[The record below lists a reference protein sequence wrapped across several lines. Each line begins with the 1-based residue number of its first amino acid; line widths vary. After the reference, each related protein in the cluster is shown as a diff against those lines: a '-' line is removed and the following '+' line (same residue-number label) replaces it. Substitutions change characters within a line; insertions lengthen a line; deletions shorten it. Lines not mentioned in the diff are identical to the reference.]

1 MNSVVRGPAGKRIRS
16 ICQSGIHGREWGE
29 GGDEE
34 EQNLQDRAYDTIDNF
49 KSQENAQMA
58 ADATARTYGNDTAR
72 DMTLDIEEDNLNKND
87 PNKKYRDYKP
97 MKQYQKSTNI
107 SFHQATK

>member
-16 ICQSGIHGREWGE
+16 IYQWGE

-34 EQNLQDRAYDTIDNF
+34 EQHLQDRAYDTIDNF

-107 SFHQATK
+107 SIHQATK